1 MKRVLRAGNYNEGLV
16 QKIAHRC
23 SEPVD
28 SKDKRASSVL
38 RFAVTAAL
46 ALAGFLEAGTLE
58 EEEATGL
65 AFAPVELPRAVIVGR
80 KPD

>member
-1 MKRVLRAGNYNEGLV
+1 MKRVLRSGNYYEGLV

-23 SEPVD
+23 SESVD

-38 RFAVTAAL
+38 RFVVTTT
-46 ALAGFLEAGTLE
+46 LAGFLEAGTLE
-58 EEEATGL
+58 GEEEATGL